1 MARSSGEPKWSA
13 SFPMMTPPPC
23 PVGAILLEQNA
34 GCAGQRGRYM
44 TPETVAPLGDD
55 PAISFPAIA
64 N

>member
-1 MARSSGEPKWSA
+1 MI
-13 SFPMMTPPPC
+13 TPPPC